1 MTKTPNYVFDTDD
14 ELYHWGIL
22 GQRWGHRR
30 FQNED
35 GSLTA
40 EGRERYGVSE
50 ARSKSDAQKAKARIS
65 YNTQKYKA
73 DLKSKAA
80 KEKVSRSANEERQRI
95 RENSKNI
102 RLARKEQAKFDK
114 LNKKEEMKLERQG
127 RPMNMR
133 TGKTKNMSDEDL
145 QKAIDRLKLQA
156 EYNKAYA
163 IATSPNSALAKADRF
178 FEGPTGKLVGEI
190 AKQTIPTIANTALT
204 KVLETKLKYA
214 NKEDRDKMAADID
227 KVKSDAEKNRAEVES
242 KRLVGETAKAKIER
256 ENAKAKSELADAELK
271 RKIDESNQRANL
283 WKISEEN
290 KRWANESQAKI
301 NRENAESAAKI
312 KNERSKQAA
321 ESYVSVSKARTESKD
336 AATDRRIKEAEAFG
350 GVKYLTTPDG
360 REAVTKGSLA
370 YKDEKDWWE
379 AYERRR
385 KLGLL

>member
-1 MTKTPNYVFDTDD
+1 MTKKPNYVFDTDD

-50 ARSKSDAQKAKARIS
+50 ARSKSGAQKAKARIS

-80 KEKVSRSANEERQRI
+80 KEKVSRSADEERQRI

-127 RPMNMR
+127 RPMSMR
-133 TGKTKNMSDEDL
+133 TGRTKNMSDEDL

-156 EYNKAYA
+156 EYNKAYT

-190 AKQTIPTIANTALT
+190 AKQTIPGIANIALS
-204 KVLETKLKYA
+204 KVLDSNLKYS
-214 NKEDRDKMAADID
+214 NKLDREKIEADIE
-227 KVKSDAEKNRAEVES
+227 KTKADAEKARAEGKSKLVTAES
-242 KRLVGETAKAKIER
+242 SKTKAER
-256 ENAKAKSELADAELK
+256 ENAEAKSKLADAEID
-271 RKIDESNQRANL
+271 RKIKISNQLASLKER
-283 WKISEEN
+283 
-290 KRWANESQAKI
+290 ESAM
-301 NRENAESAAKI
+301 NRSNAESAAKI
-312 KNERSKQAA
+312 KLERSKQAA
-321 ESYVSVSKARTESKD
+321 ESYVSVSKAKTASKD
-336 AATDRRIKEAEAFG
+336 ADTQRKITEAEAFG